1 MIKFT
6 DKTFKETVA
15 VSEGDVTMS
24 GVIEYSADGLR
35 SANLSSIYA
44 GSSCGSAS
52 IDFDG
57 NVQLY
62 GFKIEDIESA
72 SSAVAGWMTEIKTH
86 IING

>member
-6 DKTFKETVA
+6 NKTFKETVA
-15 VSEGDVTMS
+15 VSEGDVTMN
-24 GVIEYSADGLR
+24 GVIEYSAAGLR

-52 IDFDG
+52 IDSDG

-62 GFKIEDIESA
+62 GFKIEDIEAA
-72 SSAVAGWMTEIKTH
+72 SSAVAGWMSEIKAH
-86 IING
+86 ING